1 MYKKIH
7 RECMESHDRILKEYY
22 EIVDEAYPLSGLFLT
37 HADFF
42 TQKYIYNQETK
53 QASKFQSD
61 PSSKFAS
68 QSTFEK

>member
-1 MYKKIH
+1 MA
-7 RECMESHDRILKEYY
+7 ILNSG
-22 EIVDEAYPLSGLFLT
+22 VCAVHPLSGLFLT

-42 TQKYIYNQETK
+42 YRNAYNHETK

-61 PSSKFAS
+61 PMLGALIAK